1 VQTRV
6 VHITAKHHHDDP
18 KKEWVV
24 KIQSQSFKMEM
35 PVIIFPKITSKDN
48 PKKHTHNANHPFIHN
63 RYTHA
68 APTNQNTWP
77 KPQQMKINRR
87 NKFIELPITPGPNS

>member
-35 PVIIFPKITSKDN
+35 PVIIFPKITSKNN
-48 PKKHTHNANHPFIHN
+48 PKKHTRTIPTIHSFTIDIHMQHQQTKTHVAKTTANE
-63 RYTHA
+63 
-68 APTNQNTWP
+68 NQP
-77 KPQQMKINRR
+77 P
-87 NKFIELPITPGPNS
+87 E